1 MIVIPGPASQDLGRK
16 VADMLK
22 SKIVSVIF
30 KTFPDG
36 ESYLRL
42 EGNIKDEEV
51 VIVQTT
57 GPPQDMH
64 IMHLFL
70 MVDAAKNLGAERVI
84 AVVPYLAYA
93 RQDKRFLPGEAISIE
108 TFIKLIEALGTDRF
122 LTVNI
127 HEEDVLKKFSIP
139 AENLSA
145 MTLLAEYFKNR
156 GLVGAFSL
164 APDRGALDL
173 AEEADKVLGGGCGW
187 LRKERD
193 RLTGEIRVEEKRFDV
208 GGRDVII
215 FDDIISTGGT
225 VAAAVK
231 MLKEQGARRVYAACA
246 HPLLVGE
253 AQRKIMQSGP
263 EEIVGT
269 DCVSSP
275 VSMVSVAPLIAKA
288 LAKRGV

>member
-1 MIVIPGPASQDLGRK
+1 VIVIPGPASQDLGRK

-22 SKIVSVIF
+22 SKIVSVVF

-42 EGNIKDEEV
+42 DGNVKGEEV

-57 GPPQDMH
+57 GPPQDVR
-64 IMHLFL
+64 IMQLFL
-70 MVDAAKNLGAERVI
+70 MVDAAKDLGAERVI

-108 TFIKLIEALGTDRF
+108 TFIKLIEASGIDQF

-127 HEEDVLKKFSIP
+127 HEEGVLKKFSVP

-145 MTLLAEYFKNR
+145 MTLLAEYFKKK
-156 GLVGAFSL
+156 GLTKAFSL
-164 APDRGALDL
+164 APDRGALEL
-173 AEEADKVLGGGCGW
+173 AKEADKVLNGGCGW
-187 LRKERD
+187 LQKERD
-193 RLTGEIRVEEKRFDV
+193 RLTGEIRVEEKRLDIK
-208 GGRDVII
+208 GRDVIV

-225 VAAAVK
+225 TAAAVK
-231 MLKEQGARRVYAACA
+231 MLKEQGARKVYAACA

-253 AQRKIMQSGP
+253 AQKKIMQSGA

-269 DCVSSP
+269 DCVPSP
-275 VSMVSVAPLIAKA
+275 VSVVSIAPLIAEA
-288 LAKRGV
+288 LAKIGV

>member
-1 MIVIPGPASQDLGRK
+1 VIVVPGPASQDLGRK

-22 SKIVSVIF
+22 SKVVSIVF

-36 ESYLRL
+36 EAYLRL
-42 EGNIKDEEV
+42 DGDVKGEEV

-57 GPPQDMH
+57 GPPQDAH
-64 IMHLFL
+64 IMQLFL
-70 MVDAAKNLGAERVI
+70 MADATKDLGAERVT

-93 RQDKRFLPGEAISIE
+93 RQDERFLPGEAISIE
-108 TFIKLIEALGTDRF
+108 TFIKLIEASGTDRF

-127 HEEDVLKKFSIP
+127 HKENVLKRFSIQ

-145 MTLLAEYFKNR
+145 ITLLAEYFKNK

-164 APDRGALDL
+164 APDKGALEM
-173 AEEADKVLGGGCGW
+173 AKEADKILNGGCGW

-193 RLTGEIRVEEKRFDV
+193 RLTGEIRVEAKKFDIE
-208 GGRDVII
+208 GRDVVV

-225 VAAAVK
+225 IAAAVE
-231 MLKEQGARRVYAACA
+231 MLKIQGANRVYAACA

-253 AQRKIMQSGP
+253 AQRKIMQSGA

-269 DCVSSP
+269 DCVPSP
-275 VSMVSVAPLIAKA
+275 VSVVSVAPLIAA
-288 LAKRGV
+288 TLAN

>member
-1 MIVIPGPASQDLGRK
+1 VIVVPGPASQDLGRK

-22 SKIVSVIF
+22 SKVVSIVF

-36 ESYLRL
+36 EAYLRL
-42 EGNIKDEEV
+42 DGDVKDEEV

-57 GPPQDMH
+57 GPPQDAR
-64 IMHLFL
+64 IMQLFL
-70 MVDAAKNLGAERVI
+70 MVDAAKDLGAERVT
-84 AVVPYLAYA
+84 AVVPYMAYA
-93 RQDKRFLPGEAISIE
+93 RQDKRFLSGEAISIE
-108 TFIKLIEALGTDRF
+108 TFIKLIEASGTDRF

-127 HEEDVLKKFSIP
+127 HKENVLKRFSIQ

-145 MTLLAEYFKNR
+145 ITLLAEYFKNK

-164 APDRGALDL
+164 APDKGALEM
-173 AEEADKVLGGGCGW
+173 AKEADKILNGGCGW

-193 RLTGEIRVEEKRFDV
+193 RLTGEIRVEAKKFDIE
-208 GGRDVII
+208 GRDVVV

-225 VAAAVK
+225 IAAAVE
-231 MLKEQGARRVYAACA
+231 MLKIQGANRVYAACA

-253 AQRKIMQSGP
+253 AQRKIMQSGA

-269 DCVSSP
+269 DCVPSP
-275 VSMVSVAPLIAKA
+275 VSVVSVAPLIAAA
-288 LAKRGV
+288 LAN

>member
-1 MIVIPGPASQDLGRK
+1 MIVVLGPASQDLGRK
-16 VADMLK
+16 VADLLK
-22 SKIVSVIF
+22 SRIVSVIF

-42 EGNIKDEEV
+42 DGDVKGEEV

-57 GPPQDMH
+57 APPQDEH
-64 IMHLFL
+64 IMQLFL
-70 MVDAAKNLGAERVI
+70 MVDAAKDLGAERVT

-108 TFIKLIEALGTDRF
+108 TFIKLIEASGTDRF

-127 HEEDVLKKFSIP
+127 HKEGVLKRFSIP

-145 MTLLAEYFKNR
+145 ITLLAEHFKNK
-156 GLVGAFSL
+156 GLAGAFSL
-164 APDRGALDL
+164 APDKGALEL
-173 AEEADKVLGGGCGW
+173 AEEADRVLDGGCGW

-193 RLTGEIRVEEKRFDV
+193 RLTGEIRVEEKRFNIE
-208 GGRDVII
+208 GRDVIV
-215 FDDIISTGGT
+215 FDDIISTGRT
-225 VAAAVK
+225 IAAAVK
-231 MLKEQGARRVYAACA
+231 MLKMQGAKRVYAACA

-253 AQRKIMQSGP
+253 AQRKIMQGGA

-269 DCVSSP
+269 DCVPSP
-275 VSMVSVAPLIAKA
+275 VSVVSIAPLIAEA
-288 LAKRGV
+288 LAKIGV

>member
-70 MVDAAKNLGAERVI
+70 MVDAAKNLGAERVV